1 MLSVSTV
8 GKTLYNH
15 KFKVILAILLGYGA
29 KKCYDMYTFIRPFLQ
44 MKNQITGGGGGEL
57 GELAKLLGGSESDLA

>member
-1 MLSVSTV
+1 
-8 GKTLYNH
+8 
-15 KFKVILAILLGYGA
+15 
-29 KKCYDMYTFIRPFLQ
+29 MYTFIRPFLQ